1 MLSPMDDVSTAKVHE
16 SVEFTGASG
25 NAIAA
30 DVYGQA
36 SGRTVLL
43 IHGGGQTRHS
53 WRGTAQHMAA
63 TGWTAITVDQRGHGD
78 SAWIEDGDYSFR
90 SFADDLIAVADQTT
104 ERYSARPV
112 AIGASLG
119 GIASLLAEGESEREV
134 LSGVVLVDIT
144 PRVNRSGVDK
154 ILGFMA
160 ERSEE
165 GFASLE
171 EAADAISAYLPH
183 RKRPSDL
190 SGLSKN
196 LRLREDGRY
205 RWHWDPQ
212 FIERRTK
219 GVTQEQHESRMI
231 AASRRLTVPVLLVRG
246 RQSELVD
253 EEVAREFLEIV
264 PHAEY
269 ADVGGARHMVAGD
282 KNDAFTDAVIGF
294 LGKLSSGL

>member
-1 MLSPMDDVSTAKVHE
+1 MDDVSTAKAHE
-16 SVEFTGASG
+16 SVEFAGASG

-36 SGRTVLL
+36 GGRTVLL

-53 WRGTAQHMAA
+53 WRGTAKHLAA

-78 SAWIEDGDYSFR
+78 SAWIDDGDYSFR
-90 SFADDLIAVADQTT
+90 SFADDLIAVADQIT
-104 ERYSARPV
+104 ERYGARPV
-112 AIGASLG
+112 GIGASLG
-119 GIASLLAEGESEREV
+119 GMASLLAEGESDREV

-183 RKRPSDL
+183 RKRPDDL

-212 FIERRTK
+212 FIKRRTT
-219 GVTQEQHESRMI
+219 GVSQEDHENRMI
-231 AASRRLTVPVLLVRG
+231 AASRKLTVPVLLVRG

-253 EEVAREFLEIV
+253 EEVAREFLELV

-269 ADVGGARHMVAGD
+269 ADVGGARPMFAGD
-282 KNDAFTDAVIGF
+282 KNDDFTDAVLGF
-294 LGKLSSGL
+294 LGKLNAGI